1 MRRVL
6 TTDLQALN
14 YILTSPEFEKPPAGR
29 QLLGDIAGKGW
40 FHFFGGRQHL
50 ICIVVSGLLFVEGT
64 IVTHILNMIGQ

>member
-14 YILTSPEFEKPPAGR
+14 FILTSYEFEKPPSGR

-40 FHFFGGRQHL
+40 FRFFGRRTTL
-50 ICIVVSGLLFVEGT
+50 ASNMYRCFRVT
-64 IVTHILNMIGQ
+64 IRRRYDF